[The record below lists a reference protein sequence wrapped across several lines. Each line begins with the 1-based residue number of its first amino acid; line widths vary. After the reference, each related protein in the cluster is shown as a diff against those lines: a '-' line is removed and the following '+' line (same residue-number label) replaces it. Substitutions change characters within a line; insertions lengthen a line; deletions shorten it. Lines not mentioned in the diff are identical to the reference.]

1 MSLQALCFVVVVKL
15 KKTEILDE
23 CVSCLVADGTA
34 SRDGLKRSLI
44 SAFRL
49 AL

>member
-1 MSLQALCFVVVVKL
+1 MSQQALCFVVVVKL
-15 KKTEILDE
+15 IKEMQDE
-23 CVSCLVADGTA
+23 CVSCLVADETV
-34 SRDGLKRSLI
+34 SRDALKRSLI